1 MDAAKLKQVE
11 ERAKGMHESL
21 VIGSRIFE
29 SQKIRSE
36 FVKAGDVADAICNY
50 CKGVETDLVIVGGR
64 GMGH

>member
-1 MDAAKLKQVE
+1 MGAAKLNQVE

-29 SQKIRSE
+29 SQKIRPE
-36 FVKAGDVADAICNY
+36 FMKADDVADAICNY
-50 CKGVETDLVIVGGR
+50 CKDVETDLVIVGGK